1 MNNPPPSLDRTIDAA
16 AAGIFWRAAKNWL
29 TVWKGAGFVPRLGDD
44 GKLLFT
50 ASWVAAFPDGPA
62 TVNLLREYMVALI
75 RDGNAAVEDDHRLR
89 HRPERLYANYLE
101 TNDAALA
108 RLELEA
114 RRALQGKRLA
124 EMEAEEQAKEVGRL
138 KELLAKVSGERDA
151 NRRRAV
157 ELEARLSNR
166 HRVA

>member
-1 MNNPPPSLDRTIDAA
+1 LDRTIDAA

-50 ASWVAAFPDGPA
+50 SSWVAAFPDGPA

-101 TNDAALA
+101 TNDAACVFWNALTRA
-108 RLELEA
+108 RPPLRGHA
-114 RRALQGKRLA
+114 RRCADPC
-124 EMEAEEQAKEVGRL
+124 
-138 KELLAKVSGERDA
+138 S
-151 NRRRAV
+151 
-157 ELEARLSNR
+157 
-166 HRVA
+166 